1 VGRIFLRDLRVR
13 TVIGVEE
20 SERRAPQE
28 VLVSLDLE
36 LDVEPAA
43 ASDDLADALDYAAL
57 SAVVVGHGARSR
69 YRLIEA
75 FAGSVAALALE
86 RFPRL
91 QGVTVRVEK
100 PQAVPGAKTVGVEL
114 QRRR

>member
-1 VGRIFLRDLRVR
+1 MGRVYLHDLRVP
-13 TVIGVEE
+13 TLIGVEE

-36 LDVEPAA
+36 MDLEPAA
-43 ASDDLADALDYAAL
+43 TSDDLGDALDYAAL
-57 SAVVVGHGARSR
+57 SALVRAHGAASR
-69 YRLIEA
+69 FHLLEA

-91 QGVTVRVEK
+91 QAVTVRVEK
-100 PQAVPGAKTVGVEL
+100 PQAVPEARTVGVEL